1 MFVNL
6 QCVIDFEML
15 TGQNHWKT
23 KALFVF
29 IVLRQLSTPLPILV
43 QLKKIMNKATTPR
56 QRHFTHK
63 CENSMQTNTS
73 NRWLPLRV
81 QHPFKIHMQPL
92 KHACR
97 NTQTHTHNYT
107 SHLYT
112 PAASL
117 IVLTCTS
124 LIHFLFAL
132 FVSVRVCVKGRSLW
146 AQQRATTRY
155 PQLISPPV
163 SLRCSAVPRMWVWLL
178 NHDVRGEWMAVA
190 LSWRHFAL
198 DSLDTLD
205 THRGYGCW
213 AVNCR

>member
-29 IVLRQLSTPLPILV
+29 IVLRQLRTPLPILV

-97 NTQTHTHNYT
+97 NTQTHTHTITLPTYTHQQPPSLCSHAPLSYT
-107 SHLYT
+107 SCL
-112 PAASL
+112 P
-117 IVLTCTS
+117 C
-124 LIHFLFAL
+124 
-132 FVSVRVCVKGRSLW
+132 LW
-146 AQQRATTRY
+146 ALECVWRAEVFERSRELQPDTRSWFR
-155 PQLISPPV
+155 PLFHCAAPP
-163 SLRCSAVPRMWVWLL
+163 CP
-178 NHDVRGEWMAVA
+178 
-190 LSWRHFAL
+190 
-198 DSLDTLD
+198 
-205 THRGYGCW
+205 GCGFG
-213 AVNCR
+213 C